1 VVPVTAAVSWAM
13 LLGVVLGLGA
23 WSLVSL
29 LPRVGA
35 LPLASRVAPYLLDVS
50 EHARRLVARKPIDP
64 VPVVGA
70 LLAPAFV
77 RARLGLES
85 VLGGADRLRIR
96 LRQAGSPLSV
106 EQFRAQQL
114 TWALVGAAFAAG
126 GDVLVALDRAV
137 PLTVTIALPVVGALL
152 GVTLRDVLLQR
163 AVRVRLARIAGEFPT
178 VVEFLTLSVSAG
190 EGVLDALRRVAR
202 VTSGEL
208 SREIGLAVSDART
221 GVGLAS
227 ALEAMDARLGLPAV
241 SRLVEQIVAALE
253 KGTPLA
259 EVLRAQASDAREVA
273 KRDLLEAAGKKEVAM
288 LVPLVFLILP
298 VTVVFA
304 IYPGI
309 FVLQTGF

>member
-1 VVPVTAAVSWAM
+1 MTTAASWAM
-13 LLGVVLGLGA
+13 LLGIVLGLGA

-29 LPRVGA
+29 LPRIGA
-35 LPLASRVAPYLLDVS
+35 LPLASRVAPHLLDVS
-50 EHARRLVARKPIDP
+50 EEARKLVARRPIDP
-64 VPVVGA
+64 LPVLGA
-70 LLAPAFV
+70 LLAPVFV
-77 RARLGLES
+77 RARLGLETL
-85 VLGGADRLRIR
+85 LGGADRLRAR
-96 LRQAGSPLSV
+96 LRQAGSPLTV

-114 TWALVGAAFAAG
+114 VCAVTGAAAGMGAA
-126 GDVLVALDRAV
+126 VAIALDRPLEPAV
-137 PLTVTIALPVVGALL
+137 ALALPVVAALL
-152 GVTLRDVLLQR
+152 GVTVRDALLQR
-163 AVRVRLARIAGEFPT
+163 AVRTRLARIASEFPT
-178 VVEFLTLSVSAG
+178 VVEFLTLSVAAG

-208 SREIGLAVSDART
+208 SREIALAVSDART
-221 GVGLAS
+221 GLGLTR
-227 ALEAMDARLGLPAV
+227 ALEGMDARLGMPAV

>member
-1 VVPVTAAVSWAM
+1 MTTAASWAM
-13 LLGVVLGLGA
+13 LLGVVLGLGV

-29 LPRVGA
+29 LPRIGA
-35 LPLASRVAPYLLDVS
+35 LPLTSRVAPHLLDVS
-50 EHARRLVARKPIDP
+50 EEARRLVARRPIDP
-64 VPVVGA
+64 LPVLGA
-70 LLAPAFV
+70 LLSPAFV
-77 RARLGLES
+77 RARLGLETL
-85 VLGGADRLRIR
+85 LGGADRLAAR
-96 LRQAGSPLSV
+96 LRQSGSPLTV

-114 TWALVGAAFAAG
+114 VCAGAGASAGMGAAVA
-126 GDVLVALDRAV
+126 LALDRPIAPAV
-137 PLTVTIALPVVGALL
+137 ALALPVVAALL
-152 GVTLRDVLLQR
+152 GITVRDALLQR
-163 AVRVRLARIAGEFPT
+163 AVRTRLARIASEFPT
-178 VVEFLTLSVSAG
+178 VVEFLTLSVAAG

-208 SREIGLAVSDART
+208 SREIALAVSDART
-221 GVGLAS
+221 GLGLPR
-227 ALEAMDARLGLPAV
+227 ALEGMDARLGMPAV

>member
-1 VVPVTAAVSWAM
+1 VVPMSAAVSWGM

-29 LPRVGA
+29 LPRIGA

-50 EHARRLVARKPIDP
+50 EQARQLVARRPVDP
-64 VPVVGA
+64 LPVVGA
-70 LLAPAFV
+70 LVAPVFV

-85 VLGGADRLRIR
+85 LLGGADRLRVR
-96 LRQAGSPLSV
+96 LRQAGSSLSV

-114 TWALVGAAFAAG
+114 TWALVGAAAG
-126 GDVLVALDRAV
+126 VGMGVAILSDRPVPVAV
-137 PLTVTIALPVVGALL
+137 VIALPVVGAML
-152 GVTLRDVLLQR
+152 GVALRDALLQR
-163 AVRVRLARIAGEFPT
+163 AVRIRLARIAGEFPT

-208 SREIGLAVSDART
+208 SREIALAVSDART
-221 GVGLAS
+221 GFGLAR
-227 ALEAMDARLGLPAV
+227 ALEAMDARLGMPAV
-241 SRLVEQIVAALE
+241 SRLVDQVVTALE
-253 KGTPLA
+253 NGTPLA
-259 EVLRAQASDAREVA
+259 EVLRAQAQDAREVA
-273 KRDLLEAAGKKEVAM
+273 KRDLLESAGKKEVAM

-304 IYPGI
+304 IFPGI